1 MCIYGLLD
9 THNLEFI
16 SPQARKNWT
25 QLHYIILY
33 LISVIGT
40 IDTPQLLDVTLMFTA
55 QSTISLQGIK
65 IVRVSTII

>member
-1 MCIYGLLD
+1 MSI
-9 THNLEFI
+9 TSNLSHPKRE
-16 SPQARKNWT
+16 KNWT

-55 QSTISLQGIK
+55 QSTISLYGIK